1 MHFIFYFRR
10 ISFCNFWDGMDEKA
24 TKAVHLMVK
33 SNRQNMK
40 IKWAELAKGWRNLTV
55 RNIP

>member
-1 MHFIFYFRR
+1 
-10 ISFCNFWDGMDEKA
+10 MDEKA

-55 RNIP
+55 MRIP